1 MKNRKDRKRKD
12 MISHRVTSHA
22 TVGISSRRVR
32 HLLVI
37 SERKAE
43 KKFGLGVNRFGP
55 RFFFSTGHLQ
65 RKLGMAGHAVRS
77 DKVFNKITTPTFFR
91 RHRQVLFVWVSL
103 VLCPFRSES
112 VLTLMTKHGQPNH
125 HDKIFSGQD
134 EAYRHR
140 RGEEEEHVGFN
151 ARREVVER
159 R

>member
-55 RFFFSTGHLQ
+55 RFFFFLQ
-65 RKLGMAGHAVRS
+65 DISR
-77 DKVFNKITTPTFFR
+77 
-91 RHRQVLFVWVSL
+91 
-103 VLCPFRSES
+103 ES
-112 VLTLMTKHGQPNH
+112 
-125 HDKIFSGQD
+125 
-134 EAYRHR
+134 
-140 RGEEEEHVGFN
+140 
-151 ARREVVER
+151 
-159 R
+159 